1 MPLSAHRISKPGLVV
16 ATALAV
22 ISVLTGVLVGGQPP
36 AQSSETYAT
45 PAPPAAVK
53 ATAGRKGLTVSWATA
68 PSANPPI
75 NRYVISTGKGS
86 CPVTVAADRTSAFV
100 PYLKGRV
107 KYRPAVQA
115 VNAYGLS
122 PLAMLPRTVTLKRPP
137 ASSDFRNVQILQV
150 SDFHGALEESEQ
162 NTGAA
167 KLATAFALD
176 RKASK
181 ATFTVSSGDNIGGG
195 PIISS
200 FFDEVPSI
208 RAINKMKMDVSTFG
222 NHEHDRPL
230 SHLQQMIGLSRFKW
244 TVANYDNLEP
254 LNTSFSEVTD
264 SVLIERA
271 GIKVGFVGMN
281 TEDTASLVAPG
292 NLNYGSGGRAIAI
305 SPSVWGVKREAKALR
320 RAGAQVVIALV
331 HQGWTTNENGRA
343 LGRLVEVSRQID
355 GVDAAFG
362 GHTHQT
368 FASII
373 GGKTTAQP
381 RNSGQEYIR
390 TQICLN
396 TRTGKVVGSV
406 PRFVTKP
413 EIESLTE
420 DPAVSRMVRE
430 YQQEITPVF
439 DEKVGEVEGIFPR
452 GSRQGSAPPPIGP
465 VERTGETQ
473 LGNLTADALK
483 STYGTDLVF
492 INGGG
497 IRDTLPAN
505 GYVPNDQSLR
515 RPGTGTTGPY
525 DVALGDIKTVF
536 PFGNSAAV
544 STMTGDQL
552 WGALEHAVS
561 AYPSGRF
568 PQISGFRFA
577 FDLTR
582 PVGSR
587 VTAVTRPDETP
598 IPRDQSEYSVTTI
611 DYMAFGGDGF
621 AGYFNPA
628 RASIRGPLDDAVTDY
643 LKSELAAGRTV
654 PVGPLDGRITCLGDQ
669 ECVPRTWP

>member
-1 MPLSAHRISKPGLVV
+1 M
-16 ATALAV
+16 ALATLV
-22 ISVLTGVLVGGQPP
+22 AITGVLTGGEPL
-36 AQSSETYAT
+36 AKSSVTFAT
-45 PAPPAAVK
+45 PGAPSAVK
-53 ATAGRKGLTVSWATA
+53 AAVGKKGLKVSWTSSPTASPAITRYAVSAGR
-68 PSANPPI
+68 
-75 NRYVISTGKGS
+75 GS
-86 CPVTVAADRTSAFV
+86 CPVVVSADKNSVFL
-100 PYLKGRV
+100 PYLKGRA
-107 KYRPAVQA
+107 KYRPVVQA
-115 VNAYGLS
+115 VNAYGFS
-122 PLAMLPRTVTLKRPP
+122 DGATLPRTVTLRRPP
-137 ASSDFRNVQILQV
+137 AFSDFRNLQILQV

-162 NTGAA
+162 NAGAA
-167 KLATAFALD
+167 KLATAFELD
-176 RKASK
+176 RRRSR

-208 RAINKMKMDVSTFG
+208 RAINKMKMDVSTIG

-230 SHLQQMIGLSRFKW
+230 SHLQQMVGLSRFKW
-244 TVANYDNLEP
+244 TVANYDTLEP
-254 LNTSFSEVTD
+254 LNTSFSKVTD
-264 SVLIERA
+264 SVLIER
-271 GIKVGFVGMN
+271 GGLKVGFVGMN

-292 NLNYGSGGRAIAI
+292 NLDYGSGGKAVTI
-305 SPSVWGVKREAKALR
+305 SPSVWGLNREARALR
-320 RAGAQVVIALV
+320 KAGAQVVIALV

-343 LGRLVEVSRQID
+343 LGRLVEVSRQLE

-362 GHTHQT
+362 GHTHQN

-381 RNSGQEYIR
+381 RNSGQEYVR

-396 TRTGKVVGSV
+396 TRTGEVVGSA

-413 EIESLTE
+413 EIENLTE
-420 DPAVSRMVRE
+420 DPSVARMVRE

-452 GSRQGSAPPPIGP
+452 GSRQGNAPPPIGP

-483 STYGTDLVF
+483 ATYGTDLVF

-515 RPGTGTTGPY
+515 RPGADTTGPY
-525 DVALGDIKTVF
+525 DIALGDIKTVF
-536 PFGNSAAV
+536 PFGNNAAV
-544 STMTGDQL
+544 STMTGYQL

-561 AYPSGRF
+561 TYPSGRF

-582 PVGSR
+582 PAGSR

-598 IPRDQSEYSVTTI
+598 IQRDQSEYSVTTI

-621 AGYFNPA
+621 TGYFNPE

-643 LKSELAAGRTV
+643 LKAELAAGRTV